1 MPATSYKSSTNL
13 PPIFRNVPPFSNRLR
28 KTAQR
33 IGQGDGVSHH
43 QLYQLWELNH
53 SCCTWKEQERTK
65 KNIGKRIPGSGPAH
79 SISDLRK
86 YQKKTE
92 GVQSEAPR
100 KPAWAQGPGAEN
112 NWVYFQQTGRSAFHQ
127 NGAEKACGQQCSKSD
142 KPGSTYSSPVSSF
155 IKRILVLV
163 NVRLLMCF
171 NVTRAGYWVSLA
183 RFLVFTWDLLA
194 ILSRLQKAALRCF
207 GNIWRCLKTG
217 YTPKFGQHDA

>member
-1 MPATSYKSSTNL
+1 MSHPFRISFENSAANRPRRWCITSPALPALGAKSL
-13 PPIFRNVPPFSNRLR
+13 LL
-28 KTAQR
+28 
-33 IGQGDGVSHH
+33 HM
-43 QLYQLWELNH
+43 
-53 SCCTWKEQERTK
+53 ERTG
-65 KNIGKRIPGSGPAH
+65 KNQEKHRKNDHRIRLQNEFHHLWSQ
-79 SISDLRK
+79 

-112 NWVYFQQTGRSAFHQ
+112 NWVYKANWSFGISAEWRL
-127 NGAEKACGQQCSKSD
+127 GMRKQCSKSD

-183 RFLVFTWDLLA
+183 RLLVFTWDLLA
-194 ILSRLQKAALRCF
+194 ILSRLQNAALTCF